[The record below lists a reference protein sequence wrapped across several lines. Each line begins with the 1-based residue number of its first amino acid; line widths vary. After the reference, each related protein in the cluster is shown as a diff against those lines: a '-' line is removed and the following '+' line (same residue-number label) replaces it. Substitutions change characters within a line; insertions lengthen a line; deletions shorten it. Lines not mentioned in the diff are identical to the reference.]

1 MMDVGREVRGKTIN
15 LVISS
20 VRLRCEAELLF
31 RRNCFDGC
39 YK

>member
-1 MMDVGREVRGKTIN
+1 MMFAVREDREKIVN
-15 LVISS
+15 LVVPSS
-20 VRLRCEAELLF
+20 RLGHKGEHLF